1 MATAIFFASSTG
13 NSEEIASKISSLLN
27 NIEVFDLSETNVE
40 KINDYDKIILGG
52 STCGDGELNDDW
64 EDVWGDFCKLDFS
77 NKTVA
82 LFCLGDQESY
92 SDEFSSALGT
102 IYEQV
107 NSAGA
112 NVVGFTSTSGYYHD
126 GSKAQIDDKFVG
138 LILDE
143 DNQSDLTDERIENWI
158 NEIKAKILQIKFSI
172 LRFLNIL

>member
-1 MATAIFFASSTG
+1 MSTAIFFASSTG
-13 NSEEIASKISSLLN
+13 NSEEIASKISTALN
-27 NIEVFDLSETNVE
+27 GIEVFDLSGTKIE
-40 KINDYDKIILGG
+40 KMNDYDKLILGS
-52 STCGDGELNDDW
+52 STWGDGELNDDW

-82 LFCLGDQESY
+82 LFGLGDQESY

-112 NVVGFTSTSGYYHD
+112 NIIGFTSTSGYYHD

-138 LILDE
+138 LVIDE
-143 DNQSDLTDERIENWI
+143 DNQSDLTDERIENWVNI
-158 NEIKAKILQIKFSI
+158 IKSEIL
-172 LRFLNIL
+172 